1 MLYPAIYVLTEVAI
15 LLYTTYI
22 KYATLFLKK
31 FKLIFALL
39 RQITSILVKND
50 KIMYNMYVIT
60 PRRCFMN
67 YMVSVSPHLKTE
79 NDTKNIMLDV
89 IIALV
94 PATVFGVTVF
104 GFSALLTLAVCVA
117 TAVLTE
123 ALFCIAL
130 KKPLTT
136 GDLSAVVTGLLLGLN
151 LPSGIPLY
159 IATIGSAFAIGVTK
173 LLFGGIGKNLVNP
186 AIAGRVFLLSAFPS
200 AMTAFKEPFSD
211 LVATATPL
219 AGGEYAF
226 NEVFFGV
233 CSGTIGETS
242 VIMLLL
248 GGAYLLMRR
257 VITIDIPLSFILTA
271 FIIAFVAGQNP
282 FTAISSGGIMLG
294 AIFMATDYV
303 TSPMT
308 RLGKIVFGVGCGA
321 ITMIIRLFA
330 SLPEGVSY
338 SILLMNLIVPL
349 IDRFIVTNPFGMI
362 KNKTGGKNNA

>member
-1 MLYPAIYVLTEVAI
+1 MS
-15 LLYTTYI
+15 YI
-22 KYATLFLKK
+22 T
-31 FKLIFALL
+31 
-39 RQITSILVKND
+39 
-50 KIMYNMYVIT
+50 
-60 PRRCFMN
+60 
-67 YMVSVSPHLKTE
+67 SVSPHLKTK
-79 NDTKNIMLDV
+79 NDTQNIMLDV
-89 IIALV
+89 IIALA
-94 PATVFGVTVF
+94 PATVFGVTIF

-123 ALFCIAL
+123 ALFCIVF

-159 IATIGSAFAIGVTK
+159 IAAIGSVFAIGVTK

-186 AIAGRVFLLSAFPS
+186 AIAGRVFLLAAFPS
-200 AMTAFKEPFSD
+200 AMTVFKEPFSD

-219 AGGEYAF
+219 AGGDYAF
-226 NEVFFGV
+226 NQLFFGV

-242 VIMLLL
+242 VVMLLL
-248 GGAYLLMRR
+248 GGLYLWFCKI
-257 VITIDIPLSFILTA
+257 ITLETPLSFILTA
-271 FIIAFVAGQNP
+271 FIIALIAGQNP
-282 FTAISSGGIMLG
+282 FVAISSGGIMLG

-308 RLGKIVFGVGCGA
+308 RLGKIIFGVGCGA

-338 SILLMNLIVPL
+338 SVLLMNLIVPL
-349 IDRFIVTNPFGMI
+349 IDRFIVTHPFGAV
-362 KNKTGGKNNA
+362 GGKRGGKKNA